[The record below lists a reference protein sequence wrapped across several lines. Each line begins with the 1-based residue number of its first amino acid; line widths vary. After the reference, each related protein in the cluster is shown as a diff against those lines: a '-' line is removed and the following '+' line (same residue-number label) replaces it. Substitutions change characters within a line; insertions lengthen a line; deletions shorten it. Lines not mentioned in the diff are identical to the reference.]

1 MSLRDVQR
9 WWWWWV
15 QNGSFAIALCV
26 RMGWI
31 APSIPVCPVVSRW
44 YLWIVC
50 CSVSAD
56 QRKRTTTTTCPRVNP
71 GLGRHFQVTNRFNY
85 TFALFMCMHIHILEI
100 SSRRAGWIEVQQN
113 KTPFCQHHSFIF
125 SVYTVYSFFGNINW
139 YYFDTAIRNSVS
151 NSSYTSFTISLP
163 ITLHCLLIHIPLSFE

>member
-1 MSLRDVQR
+1 MVRLQWPFVWEWGELLLQSQSALLFLDDTYELSVAASLLIKGSVQLR
-9 WWWWWV
+9 RRV
-15 QNGSFAIALCV
+15 LE
-26 RMGWI
+26 WI
-31 APSIPVCPVVSRW
+31 R
-44 YLWIVC
+44 
-50 CSVSAD
+50 
-56 QRKRTTTTTCPRVNP
+56 
-71 GLGRHFQVTNRFNY
+71 VTNRFNY

-113 KTPFCQHHSFIF
+113 KTPFSQHHSFIF

-163 ITLHCLLIHIPLSFE
+163 ITVHCLLIHIPLSFE

>member
-1 MSLRDVQR
+1 MYSVGGGGGGYRMVRLQLPFVWEWGELLLQS
-9 WWWWWV
+9 
-15 QNGSFAIALCV
+15 QSALLFLDDTYV
-26 RMGWI
+26 
-31 APSIPVCPVVSRW
+31 
-44 YLWIVC
+44 WIVC

-163 ITLHCLLIHIPLSFE
+163 ITVHCLLIHIPLSFE